1 MFLRK
6 LNAWISLATTLMLF
20 NHAIFHAVW
29 MLSRGSIEKSANG
42 MPWVLFILMMLH
54 AIISIILAI
63 LGHKGAEKCKTNSYP
78 KMNKAT
84 IIQRASGIS
93 LILFSILHISGTA
106 GRMVPPKIIHA
117 IFPTLFFSTAVM
129 HVAISGSKAFITLGI
144 GNAKF
149 IKIVDRV
156 IAILCM
162 FIFIASIIGVYL
174 VMYARWLG

>member
-29 MLSRGSIEKSANG
+29 MLSRGSIEKSANS

-54 AIISIILAI
+54 AIISIVLAV
-63 LGHKGAEKCKTNSYP
+63 LGHKGAEKKAVKSYP
-78 KMNKAT
+78 QKNRAT
-84 IIQRASGIS
+84 IIQRAGGVS
-93 LILFSILHISGTA
+93 LILFSVLHIMGTA
-106 GRMVPPKIIHA
+106 GGMKPPKIIHA
-117 IFPTLFFSTAVM
+117 IFPPVFFAIALM

-149 IKIVDRV
+149 IKVVD
-156 IAILCM
+156 IL
-162 FIFIASIIGVYL
+162 IKIICLVTLVADVVGFYL
-174 VMYARWLG
+174 YLC